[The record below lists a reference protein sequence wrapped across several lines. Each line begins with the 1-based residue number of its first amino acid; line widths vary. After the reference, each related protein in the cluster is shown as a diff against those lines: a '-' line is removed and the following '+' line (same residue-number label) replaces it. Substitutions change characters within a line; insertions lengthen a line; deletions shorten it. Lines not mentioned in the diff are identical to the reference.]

1 MKRNRTGMENHEVN
15 CTNTLRVVKDGSL
28 HDPGWTDS
36 APLKTAPFAAQL
48 AATFRAPEHVEI
60 EEATAPINSS
70 VCNMMPKAVLAQIC
84 LSLLAEAAELRDSE
98 LPELEDRLQAV
109 ESALQIATG
118 VAAEDEERRTTAQAS
133 LREELACAEA
143 AQESGEKNQEHLAA
157 ELQSSKLALAELTAR
172 LEEADLAQKATLE
185 AEAPM
190 GQTDKLET
198 QDVQAQAQ
206 LEELREELCKAEA
219 AQESGEK
226 HQEHLAAELQSSKL
240 ALAELTARL
249 EEADLAQKATLEA
262 EAPPP
267 CRGLEEAL
275 AQAEGTVAEAT
286 QELASS
292 KRELVDLRER
302 FEDVEYA
309 LQIAS
314 EAAAE
319 DGGVDG
325 PVGVREARRLRE
337 ECLALQAELAHAQV
351 AQAQEQVEGA
361 PGVRTHRKTADFG
374 EGGPLKELEGLNH
387 SAVVKMVSIE
397 EEPEDQASKDDA
409 FFSPVEDAS
418 EKSRGEGRDRAVS
431 FAPPLRVK
439 VEDATTSDRNPFED
453 DSASEETAHGEES
466 PVMIAGHIPS
476 GGGSFGTPSGIMPAA
491 ATATSTQDKTARLQE
506 QLSKEVVELRQALRS
521 EEAACA
527 AERTKAE
534 ASASAVVEVQ
544 GLEGV
549 VAAAMDEAVGLGAPV
564 EEDPHVEHEH
574 DNQEDQE
581 DVGSRVD
588 KDRGDHLVHR
598 QRLTVLERLS
608 ASGELRGG
616 GDGSC
621 GGLGPRKLV
630 RAQHAICSFLLVAGL
645 YDSSAVIL
653 WMWVRSLSA
662 RSCVADSFVRPSAN
676 WRSDD
681 THVASPR
688 ISVNLSRGHA

>member
-143 AQESGEKNQEHLAA
+143 AQESGEKN
-157 ELQSSKLALAELTAR
+157 
-172 LEEADLAQKATLE
+172 
-185 AEAPM
+185 
-190 GQTDKLET
+190 
-198 QDVQAQAQ
+198 
-206 LEELREELCKAEA
+206 
-219 AQESGEK
+219 
-226 HQEHLAAELQSSKL
+226 QEHLAAELQSSKL